1 MDERRRVI
9 EEVNND
15 RRYTIDAAIV
25 RIMKSHKVLGH
36 QQLVMECVEQLSRM
50 FKVSLSLHI
59 YIIPS
64 FCMICLYMKNAKL
77 WPWKLFLTNLVRVQP
92 QSLFPILKELNKIL
106 FNYNLCETFVMSR
119 MSHQLLKREP

>member
-1 MDERRRVI
+1 VDERRRVI

-36 QQLVMECVEQLSRM
+36 QQLVMECVEQLGRM

-59 YIIPS
+59 YIYNT
-64 FCMICLYMKNAKL
+64 FFLYDMFIYEK
-77 WPWKLFLTNLVRVQP
+77 
-92 QSLFPILKELNKIL
+92 
-106 FNYNLCETFVMSR
+106 C
-119 MSHQLLKREP
+119 